1 MSWGVGRS
9 KGHACRVYVCVDA
22 LPAPR
27 EAPPMP
33 TTKASAAG
41 KRDASCTRQTRRIRN
56 GQWLPRLRR
65 ARAIPDIVEV

>member
-1 MSWGVGRS
+1 MSVDCVRM
-9 KGHACRVYVCVDA
+9 YVCT
-22 LPAPR
+22 LHHAPR

-56 GQWLPRLRR
+56 GQWLPRLLR
-65 ARAIPDIVEV
+65 ARAIPDGIELWMEVQLP